1 MINCK
6 IHIYETYKECNK
18 VKNKTSVFHIPYL
31 IVRKKGQIG
40 VYMRN
45 IRRFSA
51 LLLICA
57 LAAFSLIGCKSTTD
71 SNSVSDTTVSAT
83 QIVESTNTQNLTPT
97 YDDEDFVSTWTDS
110 SATHITL
117 SNSSASVSGSGATA
131 SGSVVTITQA
141 GTYVV
146 SGTISE
152 GQIVVNATDK
162 GTVRIILNNANI
174 TNSKTAPINVIEA
187 KKVLL
192 TIAEGTTNTVTDK
205 ARTAT
210 ADEEYSA
217 AIYSTADMVINGSGK
232 LTVNAG
238 YNDGIT
244 SKDSLIMIS
253 GDLNITATDDGIIGK
268 DLLNIYNG
276 TLIINSGG
284 DGLKST
290 YDTDTTKGD
299 ILINNG
305 TITITSKNDA
315 IQAENILKIEGGTFT
330 IKTGGGS
337 TAAKAKTESNMPNMM
352 GKTTTTATTATTGDS
367 DSMKALKATNY
378 LYVSGGLFTINAQ
391 DDSLHTSGTALV
403 SGGTFEIATGDDA
416 IHADNLVQID
426 GGTINITTC
435 YEGLEGTTITINGG
449 DIKLV
454 SSDDGLNAS
463 DGSSSSTGGFGGQ
476 ASASTSSCKVNINGG
491 TLYVN
496 AGGDGLDSNGAM
508 AMTGG
513 TVCVDGPTD
522 NGNGPLDYDSTFTIS
537 GGTLVAAGSSGMA
550 QAPSTA
556 TNGVTILMIFSTA
569 KAAKSIYTIKDSSGN
584 TVFEYTPSKTYASVV
599 VYTAAI
605 KTGSAYTITNAGKD
619 IVTATISTA
628 ITNMNESGITT
639 GTTNGGM
646 GGAPQG
652 GGRVR

>member
-1 MINCK
+1 MK
-6 IHIYETYKECNK
+6 
-18 VKNKTSVFHIPYL
+18 
-31 IVRKKGQIG
+31 
-40 VYMRN
+40 N
-45 IRRFSA
+45 IRRFNA
-51 LLLICA
+51 LFLTCTLIG
-57 LAAFSLIGCKSTTD
+57 FSLVGCNSTSS
-71 SNSVSDTTVSAT
+71 SNSVSDTTGSDTTVST
-83 QIVESTNTQNLTPT
+83 TPIVESTDTDNLTPT
-97 YDDEDFVSTWTDS
+97 YDDEDFVATWTDS

-117 SNSSASVSGSGATA
+117 NDSSASVSGSGATT
-131 SGSVVTITQA
+131 SGSVVTITNA

-152 GQIVVNATDK
+152 GQIVVNVTEK
-162 GTVRIILNNANI
+162 GTVRIILNGANI

-192 TIAEGTTNTVTDK
+192 TVADGTTNTVTDK

-244 SKDSLIMIS
+244 SKDSLFIIS
-253 GDLNITATDDGIIGK
+253 GDINVTATDDGMIGK

-276 TLIINSGG
+276 TITVTSGG

-305 TITITSKNDA
+305 TINITSKTDA

-337 TAAKAKTESNMPNMM
+337 VASTKATTNTNTMFNQKQAA
-352 GKTTTTATTATTGDS
+352 TTTTATI
-367 DSMKALKATNY
+367 SMKALKATNY
-378 LYVSGGLFTINAQ
+378 IDISAGTFNINAQ
-391 DDSLHTSGTALV
+391 DDSIHTNGTVLI
-403 SGGTFEIATGDDA
+403 SGGTFEMASGDDG
-416 IHADNLVQID
+416 IHADSLVQID

-435 YEGLEGTTITINGG
+435 YEGLESLKITINGG
-449 DIKLV
+449 DVTLV

-463 DGSSSSTGGFGGQ
+463 AGVTGT
-476 ASASTSSCKVNINGG
+476 SATSCMTTITGG
-491 TLYVN
+491 TLHVY
-496 AGGDGLDSNGAM
+496 AGGDGLDSNGSM

-513 TVCVDGPTD
+513 TVYVDGPTD
-522 NGNGPLDYDSTFTIS
+522 NSNGPLDYDNTFTIS
-537 GGTLVAAGSSGMA
+537 GGTLIATGSSGMA

-556 TNGVTILMIFSTA
+556 TNGTVILMTFSAAQTA
-569 KAAKSIYTIKDSSGN
+569 KSVYSIKDSSGN
-584 TVFEYTPSKTYASVV
+584 TILEYTPSKAYASVAI
-599 VYTAAI
+599 YTAAI

-619 IVTATISTA
+619 IVTATITTA
-628 ITNMNESGITT
+628 ITYMNESGITT
-639 GTTNGGM
+639 GNTKSGM
-646 GGAPQG
+646 GGGSPQG
-652 GGRVR
+652 GGRFR